1 MQTHTCMH
9 ALIHTR
15 GEGMATI
22 SSVLAWEIPWTEEPG
37 GLQSMGLWRVRH
49 DLANNPFT
57 HFSKETSH
65 LKSVFRGQL
74 KLTIAYEI
82 IAFVS
87 YFLQCSYPR
96 LWANRIHGIYN
107 KYKLSHLNLQAYRA
121 LTRLCPF
128 PCKTNLRQIFEKGKL
143 CLWIFLH
150 RFFRFLTCSA
160 FSLHAN

>member
-1 MQTHTCMH
+1 M
-9 ALIHTR
+9 
-15 GEGMATI
+15 
-22 SSVLAWEIPWTEEPG
+22 
-37 GLQSMGLWRVRH
+37 
-49 DLANNPFT
+49 
-57 HFSKETSH
+57 K
-65 LKSVFRGQL
+65 
-74 KLTIAYEI
+74 I

-96 LWANRIHGIYN
+96 LEANRIHGIYN

-150 RFFRFLTCSA
+150 RFFGFLTCSA
-160 FSLHAN
+160 FSLHANQESPLLISTSGDSEAGDRYIMGRGTDGQDYINTASGWLNYHVEYWAFSCVS